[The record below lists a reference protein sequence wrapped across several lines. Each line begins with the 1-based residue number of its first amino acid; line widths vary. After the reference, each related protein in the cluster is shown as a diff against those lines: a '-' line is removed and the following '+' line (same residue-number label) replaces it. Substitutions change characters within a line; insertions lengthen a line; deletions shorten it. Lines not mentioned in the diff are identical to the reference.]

1 MENKISVKDFV
12 NEFKINRVVNTKAD
26 PNGVSNFIRDKLQ
39 INEYIPFN
47 KKREIVEM
55 IVAQNLTEEDG
66 IKHYDSIGSYMGFV
80 IAMLVAH
87 TALEMSENPIDD
99 YDELSKNGLLEP
111 IVGAFKKDYDES
123 EVLLKMTIAAK
134 LEDNNLNVLIGK
146 FLNGISEKINAF
158 SDVAKD
164 KLGNLN
170 LKDIIGA
177 NIKEEDITKL
187 ISVLD
192 TLK

>member
-47 KKREIVEM
+47 KKREIAEM

-87 TALEMSENPIDD
+87 TALEMSANPID
-99 YDELSKNGLLEP
+99 
-111 IVGAFKKDYDES
+111 DYDES